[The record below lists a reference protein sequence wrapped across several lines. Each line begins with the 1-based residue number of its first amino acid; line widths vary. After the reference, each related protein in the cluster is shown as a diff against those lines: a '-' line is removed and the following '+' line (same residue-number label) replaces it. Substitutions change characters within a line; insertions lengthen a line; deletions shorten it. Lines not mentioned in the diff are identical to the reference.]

1 MARDRDALLERV
13 QKLLRLSTSSNVH
26 EAAAAAARAQ
36 ALIEEHRLE
45 GLLESAED
53 EAVDDGRGAPLETS
67 RRLRRWKTVLA
78 AGLAHNNGCMA
89 YTARVAKETRL
100 LIIGRPRD
108 RQAIATLWPWL
119 VKRIEW
125 CCATHGAGKGRSW
138 QNAFK
143 IGAAEVVV
151 KRLAEANQTTR
162 AALGTTALARVEP
175 ALKRREEAVQAFV
188 QDNMR
193 MKRGRRLRVD
203 AEGYTQGRARGATMD
218 LGGPGLTD
226 GG

>member
-1 MARDRDALLERV
+1 MPARLPIATPQRRIRV
-13 QKLLRLSTSSNVH
+13 FGGIGYASISAGGSTFATSS
-26 EAAAAAARAQ
+26 AQ
-36 ALIEEHRLE
+36 ITTFL
-45 GLLESAED
+45 S
-53 EAVDDGRGAPLETS
+53 
-67 RRLRRWKTVLA
+67 
-78 AGLAHNNGCMA
+78 
-89 YTARVAKETRL
+89 
-100 LIIGRPRD
+100 
-108 RQAIATLWPWL
+108 IATLWPWL